1 MATTNANVVNDEDT
15 DVEYEDPQI
24 TLNAMQRGVNIIP
37 TTVRR
42 NDINSARRMRDEQRN
57 ARLRGVNV
65 IEQYQDQEGGKTHKR
80 KTNKRRKRKTHKRR
94 THKRR

>member
-1 MATTNANVVNDEDT
+1 MATIVNDNDT

-94 THKRR
+94 PHKRR

>member
-1 MATTNANVVNDEDT
+1 MATIVNDNDT

>member
-1 MATTNANVVNDEDT
+1 MATNVVNDEDT

-80 KTNKRRKRKTHKRR
+80 KTHKRKRKTNKRRKSKRNKRR
-94 THKRR
+94 